1 MMLEFNPQAKFIVMI
16 RNPADMYP
24 SVHSQLLYE
33 RQENVGVEA
42 AWNLQELR
50 KAGEK
55 IPLLCREPKLLQY
68 GDACKLGQQLRRL
81 YELVS
86 DKQVKVIVFDDFV
99 NDTKGIYEDVLR
111 FLDVPLDGSLE
122 FPVFNENKKVR
133 SEFLANLIAAATM
146 NRPVMGLF
154 KATKR
159 ATGIRALGLS
169 RSNYVTLERPQMRT
183 PFREELIQ
191 FFRDD
196 VEELA
201 DLIGRD
207 LSNWTKSGK

>member
-1 MMLEFNPQAKFIVMI
+1 
-16 RNPADMYP
+16 
-24 SVHSQLLYE
+24 
-33 RQENVGVEA
+33 
-42 AWNLQELR
+42 
-50 KAGEK
+50 
-55 IPLLCREPKLLQY
+55 
-68 GDACKLGQQLRRL
+68 
-81 YELVS
+81 
-86 DKQVKVIVFDDFV
+86 
-99 NDTKGIYEDVLR
+99 
-111 FLDVPLDGSLE
+111 
-122 FPVFNENKKVR
+122 
-133 SEFLANLIAAATM
+133 
-146 NRPVMGLF
+146 MGLF